1 MDDTN
6 PGLDMKDMFIVNACS
21 SVEGK
26 TNLGKHSFPYETNL
40 IILNRLSSNLNLYLF
55 YEISLGTCE
64 HLLHPFSSSFIYPP
78 LYILSYNNKIAT
90 TINELKVPGT

>member
-6 PGLDMKDMFIVNACS
+6 PGLDVKDMFIVNACS
-21 SVEGK
+21 SAEGK
-26 TNLGKHSFPYETNL
+26 TNLEKHSFPYKTNL

-64 HLLHPFSSSFIYPP
+64 PLLHPFSSFF
-78 LYILSYNNKIAT
+78 L
-90 TINELKVPGT
+90 